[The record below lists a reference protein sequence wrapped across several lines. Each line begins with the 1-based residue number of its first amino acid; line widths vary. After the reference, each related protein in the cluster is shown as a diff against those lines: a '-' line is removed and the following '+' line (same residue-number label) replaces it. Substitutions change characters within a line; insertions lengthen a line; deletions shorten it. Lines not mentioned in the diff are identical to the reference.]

1 MSLEITML
9 LRDSM
14 CRFAV
19 FVFLYCV
26 AARLLS
32 VGYTTLYEDSRK
44 LPMTDLIVI
53 LVVIFLWL
61 VS

>member
-19 FVFLYCV
+19 FVLYCV